1 MQLPVDY
8 TRPYTLVIVTIL
20 GSVYILPAPF
30 AQAQDITTIQAAY
43 KRPSEI
49 PFPPSN
55 PYTPEKAALGKAL
68 YFEPRLSGA
77 ENMNCATCQKGFAVV
92 AVEVKSLADQTQK
105 ATSAIAE
112 NIDQV
117 RISTGEV
124 VKVIEAIGHS
134 IHIMGSA
141 ADEVA
146 SATQGQQSAAYEIAG
161 NTEAAAAG
169 TNSVRDALNTLNETF
184 DQVASG
190 SEKVVRLLE
199 NLQTS
204 VKQLRSDS
212 GTFLDQVRA
221 G

>member
-1 MQLPVDY
+1 MARGACSIAANQTNL
-8 TRPYTLVIVTIL
+8 LALNATIE
-20 GSVYILPAPF
+20 
-30 AQAQDITTIQAAY
+30 AA
-43 KRPSEI
+43 RAGE
-49 PFPPSN
+49 
-55 PYTPEKAALGKAL
+55 AG
-68 YFEPRLSGA
+68 
-77 ENMNCATCQKGFAVV
+77 KGFAVV
-92 AVEVKSLADQTQK
+92 AVEVKSLADQTRK

-117 RISTGEV
+117 RVSTGEV
-124 VKVIEAIGHS
+124 VKVIEAIGRS

-146 SATQGQQSAAYEIAG
+146 GAMQGQQSAAYEIAA
-161 NTEAAAAG
+161 NTEAAATG
-169 TNSVRDALNTLNETF
+169 TNSVRDALNTVNSAF

-190 SEKVVRLLE
+190 SEKIVSLLT

-221 G
+221 A